1 MRQNDY
7 SRLFKWACQL
17 LKYFML
23 TLLGIA
29 IAYLISLTFG
39 AFPMAEMLTSIV
51 SQWFS
56 RFAILVICFVF
67 IVVVFE
73 SCR

>member
-1 MRQNDY
+1 MRQKYY
-7 SRLFKWACQL
+7 SRLFKCACQL
-17 LKYFML
+17 IKYFML
-23 TLLGIA
+23 ALLGIV

-39 AFPMAEMLTSIV
+39 AFPIAEMLASIV